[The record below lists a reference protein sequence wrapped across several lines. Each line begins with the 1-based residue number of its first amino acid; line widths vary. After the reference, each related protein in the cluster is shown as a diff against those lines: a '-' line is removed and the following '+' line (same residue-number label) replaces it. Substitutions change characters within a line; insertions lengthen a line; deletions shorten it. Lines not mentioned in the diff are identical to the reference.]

1 MSAPLAVPHAPIH
14 EEKPVMSNTQR
25 FRFQGG
31 NAVVT
36 GAASGMGE
44 QLALGL
50 AARGCGLALVDR
62 DRERLQVVAD
72 AIGRAH
78 PALPVTTHVADLA
91 DPAQVDGLGDALLA
105 AHPRI
110 TLLINNA
117 GVSMSGSFLQ
127 LSADE
132 FDWVMQ
138 VNFRAPMTLIRA
150 LLPRLQETPGSQLVN
165 TSSLWGLAAPP
176 NNAAY
181 ATSKY
186 ALRGLSESLRHDLA
200 RKGVGV
206 TTVFP
211 GGVATRIVQEE
222 VPPASV
228 SQTQAERRKHV
239 NQQLLTYPADRAAE
253 RILRGIERREARVVF
268 TASAIAV
275 DLATRAFPTHYSRVL
290 AAVTGAR
297 VRLSAVQGLRTS
309 SAGKPAASGTP
320 RPAAAQAAPD
330 EDLEMMGQRTSA

>member
-1 MSAPLAVPHAPIH
+1 MS
-14 EEKPVMSNTQR
+14 KMQK

-31 NAVVT
+31 MAVVT

-44 QLALGL
+44 QLARGL
-50 AARGCGLALVDR
+50 AARGCALALVDR
-62 DRERLQVVAD
+62 DRERLHEVAD
-72 AIGRAH
+72 AIARAH
-78 PALPVTTHVADLA
+78 PALTVTTHVADLA
-91 DPAQVDGLGDALLA
+91 DPAQVDLLADELLA

-117 GVSMSGSFLQ
+117 GVSMSGSFTQ
-127 LSADE
+127 LSPEE

-138 VNFRAPMTLIRA
+138 VNFRAPMVLIRA
-150 LLPRLQETPGSQLVN
+150 LLPRLQEYPGSQLVN
-165 TSSLWGLAAPP
+165 TSSLWGIAAPP

-181 ATSKY
+181 ATSKF

-222 VPPASV
+222 RPPAAV
-228 SQTQAERRKHV
+228 TAAQAERRRLV

-253 RILRGIERREARVVF
+253 RIIRGIERREARIVF

-275 DLATRAFPTHYSRVL
+275 DVATRLFPTHYSRVL
-290 AAVTGAR
+290 NAITVTR
-297 VRLSAVQGLRTS
+297 MRLPALRR
-309 SAGKPAASGTP
+309 P
-320 RPAAAQAAPD
+320 RPAPQVRALP
-330 EDLEMMGQRTSA
+330 G